1 MKYKIS
7 DIAEI
12 NKKNINKNYKGKVFY
27 LDTSS
32 VTNDFFNCP
41 KIYTSLKEAPIRARR
56 LAEDGDT
63 IISTVRP
70 AMRHV
75 GYISQNLNRVY
86 STGFAIISPKKS
98 KVNPFYLYLVLSSKE
113 ITNLLQSIAVGS
125 TSAYPSIKPRDIGN
139 LIFDFPS
146 LCIQE
151 KIASIMQQII
161 LKIKMNNQINDNLL
175 DIAQNIYHRI
185 LFSSQI
191 TKTNLRSFATV
202 IMGQSPSSK
211 TYNENKIGI
220 PLLNGAADFRN
231 GIHPSKWTT
240 DPKIIVNKGA
250 YIFGVRATIGLTT
263 KVSKPY
269 AIGRGTGSAIPKDV
283 NNEEILY
290 FILNDMF
297 KKFEQTESGSVYI
310 NISKNDFQNYTFNI
324 PDKIGLLFFHEKV
337 KPIMDRI
344 YINKKEN
351 KILQA
356 IKAVL
361 LDKYFD

>member
-175 DIAQNIYHRI
+175 
-185 LFSSQI
+185 L
-191 TKTNLRSFATV
+191 
-202 IMGQSPSSK
+202 
-211 TYNENKIGI
+211 
-220 PLLNGAADFRN
+220 
-231 GIHPSKWTT
+231 
-240 DPKIIVNKGA
+240 
-250 YIFGVRATIGLTT
+250 
-263 KVSKPY
+263 
-269 AIGRGTGSAIPKDV
+269 
-283 NNEEILY
+283 
-290 FILNDMF
+290 
-297 KKFEQTESGSVYI
+297 
-310 NISKNDFQNYTFNI
+310 
-324 PDKIGLLFFHEKV
+324 
-337 KPIMDRI
+337 
-344 YINKKEN
+344 
-351 KILQA
+351 
-356 IKAVL
+356 
-361 LDKYFD
+361 

>member
-139 LIFDFPS
+139 LTFDFPS

-161 LKIKMNNQINDNLL
+161 LKIKMNNQINDNLG
-175 DIAQNIYHRI
+175 DYINQNIYLI
-185 LFSSQI
+185 
-191 TKTNLRSFATV
+191 K
-202 IMGQSPSSK
+202 
-211 TYNENKIGI
+211 
-220 PLLNGAADFRN
+220 LLLCFLVFCF
-231 GIHPSKWTT
+231 H
-240 DPKIIVNKGA
+240 
-250 YIFGVRATIGLTT
+250 
-263 KVSKPY
+263 
-269 AIGRGTGSAIPKDV
+269 
-283 NNEEILY
+283 LY
-290 FILNDMF
+290 FE
-297 KKFEQTESGSVYI
+297 KFFEIRVLQLYQP
-310 NISKNDFQNYTFNI
+310 FLQQ
-324 PDKIGLLFFHEKV
+324 LHLFLE
-337 KPIMDRI
+337 
-344 YINKKEN
+344 
-351 KILQA
+351 L
-356 IKAVL
+356 
-361 LDKYFD
+361 KYFQYLEDKHVVVLIPFENQIFVSDGF

>member
-161 LKIKMNNQINDNLL
+161 LKIKMNNQINDNLVFQKYL
-175 DIAQNIYHRI
+175 FKISVFNDLRI
-185 LFSSQI
+185 LFSLKLIDICLYAYLAYFSI
-191 TKTNLRSFATV
+191 
-202 IMGQSPSSK
+202 
-211 TYNENKIGI
+211 
-220 PLLNGAADFRN
+220 LL
-231 GIHPSKWTT
+231 IS
-240 DPKIIVNKGA
+240 
-250 YIFGVRATIGLTT
+250 
-263 KVSKPY
+263 
-269 AIGRGTGSAIPKDV
+269 
-283 NNEEILY
+283 EIL
-290 FILNDMF
+290 FGSGILKFLIAFLF
-297 KKFEQTESGSVYI
+297 K
-310 NISKNDFQNYTFNI
+310 
-324 PDKIGLLFFHEKV
+324 
-337 KPIMDRI
+337 
-344 YINKKEN
+344 
-351 KILQA
+351 
-356 IKAVL
+356 
-361 LDKYFD
+361 

>member
-1 MKYKIS
+1 MLKLKNFIKLNPKEHISKGEIVRQVAMADLEPFNRDIKKWSYVKYKS
-7 DIAEI
+7 GTKFRNGDILLARITPCLE
-12 NKKNINKNYKGKVFY
+12 NGK
-27 LDTSS
+27 TSF
-32 VTNDFFNCP
+32 V
-41 KIYTSLKEAPIRARR
+41 
-56 LAEDGDT
+56 
-63 IISTVRP
+63 
-70 AMRHV
+70 
-75 GYISQNLNRVY
+75 
-86 STGFAIISPKKS
+86 
-98 KVNPFYLYLVLSSKE
+98 
-113 ITNLLQSIAVGS
+113 NLLKQGEVAVGS
-125 TSAYPSIKPRDIGN
+125 TEFYVLRAIEGKMDPNYLYYLSISQNFRKNLIKSMTGTSGRQRVTKEALLNYETDIPDIDNQKDIGLKLS
-139 LIFDFPS
+139 LIDD
-146 LCIQE
+146 I
-151 KIASIMQQII
+151 ISI
-161 LKIKMNNQINDNLL
+161 NNKINDNLL

-324 PDKIGLLFFHEKV
+324 PDKNDLLFFHEKV

-356 IKAVL
+356 IKAAL
-361 LDKYFD
+361 SNKYFD